1 MLAINP
7 AIFWKLLYK
16 TITKVLQTGQSKG
29 NLIYKILEIL
39 RGHTQEVIIIIFFFL
54 DFNNS
59 SSFDLNSSVL
69 LINNLNLSFVRP
81 TILPLLPHRLK
92 TIVHSGN
99 KNEKPLPPLASSP
112 YPWGYG
118 PRGLKGKGT
127 EKGHQAFFS
136 LCGQRL
142 HVHHAAAQADLNTKK
157 EKSFRTINQNFS
169 SYLAGLF
176 EGDGCIWIPTNER
189 DKINKIIYPMIT
201 LTFNS
206 KDFPLIS
213 IIQERL
219 DIGHIYKVKGQNA
232 YTYRISNLIN
242 LFKFINIINGNIRTP
257 KIYKLNKLID
267 YLNNKGYVINKYPL
281 DFTPLNSNAWLS
293 GFIEADGH
301 FSVRVSTQGQGDKK
315 NILKKIAC
323 SLEITQSQRIIDLYG
338 NNNLLVLSLIGKY
351 LLCKVKETKSNSK
364 NPQHR
369 IRTTSLDGNIVLKNY
384 LLKYPLFSSK
394 YLDSKD
400 WMEVLN
406 YFENKEHKNKYN
418 EIIQIKS
425 SMNDR
430 RTFFNWNHLK
440 NFYKL
445 HN

>member
-16 TITKVLQTGQSKG
+16 ARTKVLKTGQSKG
-29 NLIYKILEIL
+29 NLWYQFLEIL
-39 RGHTQEVIIIIFFFL
+39 RGHTQEVIIIKFVFL

-69 LINNLNLSFVRP
+69 LINNFNFSSVTLW
-81 TILPLLPHRLK
+81 PLLCHCPFAL
-92 TIVHSGN
+92 TI
-99 KNEKPLPPLASSP
+99 A
-112 YPWGYG
+112 
-118 PRGLKGKGT
+118 RDGKDQ
-127 EKGHQAFFS
+127 K
-136 LCGQRL
+136 QRTT
-142 HVHHAAAQADLNTKK
+142 VAQAELNMTNKK
-157 EKSFRTINQNFS
+157 PEKSFRTINQKFS

-176 EGDGCIWIPTNER
+176 EGDGCILIPENDR
-189 DKINKIIYPMIT
+189 DKKNKIIYPMIT

-219 DIGHIYKVKGQNA
+219 DIGHIYKVQGKNA

-242 LFKFINIINGNIRTP
+242 LFKFINIINGYIRTP

-301 FSVRVSTQGQGDKK
+301 FSVRVSTDKK
-315 NILKKIAC
+315 NILKRLAC
-323 SLEITQSQRIIDLYG
+323 SLEITQSQRIIDLDG
-338 NNNLLVLSLIGKY
+338 NNNFNVLSWIGKY
-351 LLCKVKETKSNSK
+351 LLCQVKETKSKSK

-369 IRTTSLDGNIVLKNY
+369 IRTTSLAGNIVLKNY

-430 RTFFNWNHLK
+430 RTFFHWNHLK

>member
-16 TITKVLQTGQSKG
+16 TITKVLKTGQSKG
-29 NLIYKILEIL
+29 NLRYKLLEIL
-39 RGHTQEVIIIIFFFL
+39 RGHTQEVIIIILFFL
-54 DFNNS
+54 DFKNS

-69 LINNLNLSFVRP
+69 LINNLNFSIVTCQRKSTGTVATLAQGELN
-81 TILPLLPHRLK
+81 IPLKKQAL
-92 TIVHSGN
+92 
-99 KNEKPLPPLASSP
+99 
-112 YPWGYG
+112 
-118 PRGLKGKGT
+118 GT
-127 EKGHQAFFS
+127 VVK
-136 LCGQRL
+136 
-142 HVHHAAAQADLNTKK
+142 
-157 EKSFRTINQNFS
+157 KSFRTINQNFS

-176 EGDGCIWIPTNER
+176 EGDGCIWIPINER
-189 DKINKIIYPMIT
+189 DKMNKIIYPMIT

-213 IIQERL
+213 IIQEKL

-232 YTYRISNLIN
+232 YTYRISNLVS
-242 LFKFINIINGNIRTP
+242 LYRLINIINGYIRTP
-257 KIYKLNKLID
+257 KIYRLNKLID
-267 YLNNKGYVINKYPL
+267 YLNNKGYDINKYPL
-281 DFTPLNSNAWLS
+281 DLTPLNSNAWLS

-301 FSVRVSTQGQGDKK
+301 FSVRVSTDKK
-315 NILKKIAC
+315 NILKRIAC
-323 SLEITQSQRIIDLYG
+323 SLEITQSQRIIDLDG
-338 NNNLLVLSLIGKY
+338 NNNFNVLSLIGDY
-351 LLCKVKETKSNSK
+351 LLCNVKETKSKSK

-369 IRTTSLDGNIVLKNY
+369 IRTTSLVGNIVLKNY
-384 LLKYPLFSSK
+384 LIKYPLFSSK

-430 RTFFNWNHLK
+430 RTFFHWNHLK
-440 NFYKL
+440 NFYNL

>member
-7 AIFWKLLYK
+7 AIFWKLLYNS
-16 TITKVLQTGQSKG
+16 ITKVLKTGQSKG
-29 NLIYKILEIL
+29 NLRYKLLEIL
-39 RGHTQEVIIIIFFFL
+39 RGQTQEVIIIIFFLL

-59 SSFDLNSSVL
+59 SSFDLNWSVL
-69 LINNLNLSFVRP
+69 LINNLNF
-81 TILPLLPHRLK
+81 
-92 TIVHSGN
+92 
-99 KNEKPLPPLASSP
+99 SS
-112 YPWGYG
+112 
-118 PRGLKGKGT
+118 
-127 EKGHQAFFS
+127 QAE
-136 LCGQRL
+136 
-142 HVHHAAAQADLNTKK
+142 LNMTKK
-157 EKSFRTINQNFS
+157 KQTAEKRFRAINQNFS

-189 DKINKIIYPMIT
+189 DKKNKIIYPMIT
-201 LTFNS
+201 LAFNS
-206 KDFPLIS
+206 KDFPLIT
-213 IIQERL
+213 IIQEKL
-219 DIGHIYKVKGQNA
+219 EIGHIYKVKGKNA

-242 LFKFINIINGNIRTP
+242 LFNFINIINGYIRTP

-267 YLNNKGYVINKYPL
+267 YLNNKGYDINKYPL
-281 DFTPLNSNAWLS
+281 DLTLLNSNAWLS

-301 FSVRVSTQGQGDKK
+301 FSVRVSTDKK

-323 SLEITQSQRIIDLYG
+323 SLEITQSQRIIDLDG
-338 NNNLLVLSLIGKY
+338 NNNFNVLSLIGKY
-351 LLCKVKETKSNSK
+351 LLCQVKETKSKSK

-369 IRTTSLDGNIVLKNY
+369 IRTTSLAGNIVLKNY

-406 YFENKEHKNKYN
+406 YFENKEHRNKYN
-418 EIIQIKS
+418 EIIKIKYY
-425 SMNDR
+425 MNDS
-430 RTFFNWNHLK
+430 RTFFHWNHLK

>member
-1 MLAINP
+1 MHTVNHAFFKALLFLGAGINVLAINP
-7 AIFWKLLYK
+7 AIFWKLLYNS
-16 TITKVLQTGQSKG
+16 ITKVLKTGQSKG
-29 NLIYKILEIL
+29 NLRYKLLEIL
-39 RGHTQEVIIIIFFFL
+39 RGHTQEVIIIIFLFL

-59 SSFDLNSSVL
+59 SSFDLNWSVL
-69 LINNLNLSFVRP
+69 LINNLNFSSQAELNM
-81 TILPLLPHRLK
+81 T
-92 TIVHSGN
+92 N
-99 KNEKPLPPLASSP
+99 KKPEK
-112 YPWGYG
+112 
-118 PRGLKGKGT
+118 R
-127 EKGHQAFFS
+127 
-136 LCGQRL
+136 
-142 HVHHAAAQADLNTKK
+142 
-157 EKSFRTINQNFS
+157 FRAINQNFS

-176 EGDGCIWIPTNER
+176 EGEGCIWIPTNER
-189 DKINKIIYPMIT
+189 DKKNKIIYPMIT

-213 IIQERL
+213 IIQEKL
-219 DIGHIYKVKGQNA
+219 EIGHIYKVKGKNA

-242 LFKFINIINGNIRTP
+242 LFKFINIINGYIRTP

-267 YLNNKGYVINKYPL
+267 YLNNKGYDINKYPL
-281 DFTPLNSNAWLS
+281 DFSPLNSNAWLS

-301 FSVRVSTQGQGDKK
+301 FSVRVSTDKK

-323 SLEITQSQRIIDLYG
+323 SLEITQSQRIIDLDG
-338 NNNLLVLSLIGKY
+338 NNNFNVLSLIGKY
-351 LLCKVKETKSNSK
+351 LLCQVKETKSKSK
-364 NPQHR
+364 NTQHR
-369 IRTTSLDGNIVLKNY
+369 IRTTSLAGNIVLKNY

-406 YFENKEHKNKYN
+406 YFENKEHRNKYN
-418 EIIQIKS
+418 EIIQIKT

-430 RTFFNWNHLK
+430 RTFFHWNHLK

>member
-16 TITKVLQTGQSKG
+16 TITKVLKTGQSKG
-29 NLIYKILEIL
+29 NLRYKLLEIL
-39 RGHTQEVIIIIFFFL
+39 RGHTQEVIIIILFFL
-54 DFNNS
+54 DFKNS

-69 LINNLNLSFVRP
+69 LINNLNFSFVTCQRKS
-81 TILPLLPHRLK
+81 TGTVATLAQGELNIPLKKQAL
-92 TIVHSGN
+92 
-99 KNEKPLPPLASSP
+99 
-112 YPWGYG
+112 
-118 PRGLKGKGT
+118 GT
-127 EKGHQAFFS
+127 VVK
-136 LCGQRL
+136 
-142 HVHHAAAQADLNTKK
+142 
-157 EKSFRTINQNFS
+157 KSFRTINQKFS

-176 EGDGCIWIPTNER
+176 EGAGCIWIPINER
-189 DKINKIIYPMIT
+189 DKMNKIIYPMIT

-213 IIQERL
+213 IIQEKL

-232 YTYRISNLIN
+232 YTYRISNLVS
-242 LFKFINIINGNIRTP
+242 LYRLINIINGYIRTP

-267 YLNNKGYVINKYPL
+267 YLNNKGYDINKYPL
-281 DFTPLNSNAWLS
+281 DLTPLNSNAWLS

-301 FSVRVSTQGQGDKK
+301 FSVRVSTDKK
-315 NILKKIAC
+315 NILKRIAC
-323 SLEITQSQRIIDLYG
+323 SLEITQSQRIIDLDG
-338 NNNLLVLSLIGKY
+338 NNNFNVLSLIGDF
-351 LLCKVKETKSNSK
+351 LLCMVKETKSKSK

-369 IRTTSLDGNIVLKNY
+369 IRTTSLVGNIVLKNY
-384 LLKYPLFSSK
+384 LIKYPLFSSK

-406 YFENKEHKNKYN
+406 YFENKEHKKKYN

-430 RTFFNWNHLK
+430 RTFFHWNHLK
-440 NFYKL
+440 NFYNL

>member
-1 MLAINP
+1 MKSK
-7 AIFWKLLYK
+7 WKLK
-16 TITKVLQTGQSKG
+16 SEGGK
-29 NLIYKILEIL
+29 
-39 RGHTQEVIIIIFFFL
+39 R
-54 DFNNS
+54 
-59 SSFDLNSSVL
+59 
-69 LINNLNLSFVRP
+69 
-81 TILPLLPHRLK
+81 
-92 TIVHSGN
+92 GN

-189 DKINKIIYPMIT
+189 DKMNKIIYPMIT

-219 DIGHIYKVKGQNA
+219 EIGNIYKVKGKNA

-267 YLNNKGYVINKYPL
+267 YLNNKGYVINKYHL

-369 IRTTSLDGNIVLKNY
+369 IRTTTLAGNIVLKNY

-418 EIIQIKS
+418 KIIQIKS

>member
-1 MLAINP
+1 VLAINP

-16 TITKVLQTGQSKG
+16 TITKVLKTGQSKG
-29 NLIYKILEIL
+29 NLRYKLLEIL
-39 RGHTQEVIIIIFFFL
+39 RGHTQEVIIIILFFL
-54 DFNNS
+54 DFKNS

-69 LINNLNLSFVRP
+69 LINNLNFSIVTCQRKSTGTVATLAQGELN
-81 TILPLLPHRLK
+81 IPLKKQAL
-92 TIVHSGN
+92 
-99 KNEKPLPPLASSP
+99 
-112 YPWGYG
+112 
-118 PRGLKGKGT
+118 GT
-127 EKGHQAFFS
+127 VVK
-136 LCGQRL
+136 
-142 HVHHAAAQADLNTKK
+142 
-157 EKSFRTINQNFS
+157 KSFRTINQNFS

-176 EGDGCIWIPTNER
+176 EGDGCIWIPINER
-189 DKINKIIYPMIT
+189 DKMNKIIYPMIT

-213 IIQERL
+213 IIQEKL

-232 YTYRISNLIN
+232 YTYRISNLVS
-242 LFKFINIINGNIRTP
+242 LYRLINIINGYIRTP
-257 KIYKLNKLID
+257 KIYRLNKLID
-267 YLNNKGYVINKYPL
+267 YLNNKGYDINKYPL
-281 DFTPLNSNAWLS
+281 DLTPLNSNAWLS

-301 FSVRVSTQGQGDKK
+301 FSVRVSTDKK
-315 NILKKIAC
+315 NILKRIAC
-323 SLEITQSQRIIDLYG
+323 SLEITQSQRIIDLDG
-338 NNNLLVLSLIGKY
+338 NNNFNVLSLIGDY
-351 LLCKVKETKSNSK
+351 LLCNVKETKSKSK

-369 IRTTSLDGNIVLKNY
+369 IRTTSLVGNIVLKNY
-384 LLKYPLFSSK
+384 LIKYPLFSSK

-430 RTFFNWNHLK
+430 RTFFHWNHLK
-440 NFYKL
+440 NFYNL